1 MRKQYQLTFSKYR
14 KILILHILI
23 FLCIQTVVGQSRT
36 TTTSS
41 RQVYEVQD
49 IDNKPEFPGG
59 AQAISKFIAANYRL
73 PDMDSYNGQVVVN
86 FIVEIDGSLSDIY
99 VVRDIG
105 YGTGAEAAR
114 VFQKSPKWAPGIL
127 DGKPVRA
134 KVAFPI
140 TLKSEDN

>member
-1 MRKQYQLTFSKYR
+1 MRKQYQLTDKKYLKTLVFR
-14 KILILHILI
+14 ILI
-23 FLCIQTVVGQSRT
+23 FMCVQHVAGQSKP
-36 TTTSS
+36 TSS

-59 AQAISKFIAANYRL
+59 AQAISKFIASNYRL
-73 PDMDSYNGQVVVN
+73 PDMDSYNGQVIIN
-86 FIVEIDGSLSDIY
+86 FIVEIDGSLTDIY

-114 VFQKSPKWAPGIL
+114 VFQKSPKWAPGVL
-127 DGKPVRA
+127 DGKPVRS